1 MHGGRVGKGEEGAH
15 LVILVTHEIG
25 LSVLQGG
32 AAGVADHFQID
43 LAHAAVV
50 HVDLLGGSIGKVD
63 DAATHV
69 GAAVGHADHD
79 ALAVAL
85 VGDAHHG
92 ADGQGAVGSR
102 EGVHVIAFTA
112 GGLLVVEVGPVPG
125 GHAGHEG
132 IGVALG
138 TFEPDITAG
147 GSSLCIA
154 GIGGGHGGGQQQTGQ
169 QQRRH
174 PHGRM

>member
-1 MHGGRVGKGEEGAH
+1 MHGGGIGKGKEGAH

-25 LSVLQGG
+25 LSVQGG
-32 AAGVADHFQID
+32 AAGVADHFKID
-43 LAHAAVV
+43 LAHAAIV

-69 GAAVGHADHD
+69 GAAVGHTDHD
-79 ALAVAL
+79 AFAVAF
-85 VGDAHHG
+85 VG

-132 IGVALG
+132 VGIALG
-138 TFEPDITAG
+138 AFEPDISAG

-154 GIGGGHGGGQQQTGQ
+154 GMGGGHGGGQQQTGQ
-169 QQRRH
+169 QQRQH